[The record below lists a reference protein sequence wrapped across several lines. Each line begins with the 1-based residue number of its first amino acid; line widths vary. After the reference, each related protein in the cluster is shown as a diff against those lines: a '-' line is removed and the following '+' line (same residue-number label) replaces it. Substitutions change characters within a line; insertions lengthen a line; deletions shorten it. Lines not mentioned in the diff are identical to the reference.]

1 MLLSKSKYLNGLQCL
16 KYLWILLNAPE
27 QVAKVDASTQFR
39 FDQGHQV
46 GELAKKLFP
55 TGINVPNDN
64 FNNNIT
70 QTNELLKQRQILFEA
85 GIKSADFYSRV
96 DILIPVDKYE
106 WDIIEVKSST
116 EVKNEHIQDASFQRF
131 CCEKNGLKIRNC
143 HIAYINN
150 KYVRQGDIDSKQIF
164 KIQDITREVN
174 GAVMGIEDRV
184 DNMLEVMS
192 SLECPNMLIGIHCN
206 TPYPC
211 PVSSCQELLPDNTI
225 LELYWGGKKKY
236 ELFHDGILF
245 IKDIPNGTKL
255 NNQQKIQKWCDERC
269 EPYVDEKAI
278 EGFIATL
285 EYPLSFLD
293 FETFDT
299 AIPLF
304 DGIRPYQKV
313 PFQFSLHV
321 LKAEKSDPLH
331 WSFLASSNEDPR
343 LNLLSELSRALPDKG
358 SVVVYNQSFEKK
370 VLTELGEAFIQYRNW
385 TNAVCNRLV
394 DLMSPFKNFH
404 YYNPVQRGS
413 ASMKEVL
420 PAVTGKGY
428 EGMPI
433 AKGDDA
439 SLAYLKLAFAGS
451 SYEEKEQTKKD
462 LEEYCGLD
470 TEGMVWIVRKLN
482 ELQ

>member
-16 KYLWILLNAPE
+16 KYLWILFNSPE
-27 QVAKVDASTQFR
+27 QVAEVDASTQFR

-55 TGINVPNDN
+55 AGINVPDDG
-64 FNNNIT
+64 FISNIK

-85 GIKSADFYSRV
+85 GIKSADFYSRI
-96 DILIPVDKYE
+96 DILIPVDENE

-150 KYVRQGDIDSKQIF
+150 KYVKHGEIDPRQIF
-164 KIQDITREVN
+164 KMQDITGEVN
-174 GAVMGIEDRV
+174 GAIIGIEDRV
-184 DNMLEVMS
+184 NNMLEVMS
-192 SLECPNMLIGIHCN
+192 SLECPDVLVGSHCSS
-206 TPYPC
+206 PYPC
-211 PVSSCQELLPDNTI
+211 PVLSCQESLPENTI
-225 LELYWGGKKKY
+225 LELYRGGKKKY
-236 ELFHDGILF
+236 ELFHEGVLF
-245 IKDIPNGTKL
+245 IKNIPNGTKL
-255 NNQQKIQKWCDERC
+255 NNQQKIQKWCDEKC
-269 EPYVDEKAI
+269 EPYADKTAI
-278 EGFIATL
+278 ESFLDTL

-321 LKAEKSDPLH
+321 LEVENTEPLH
-331 WSFLASSNEDPR
+331 RSFLAASNEDLR
-343 LNLLSELSRALPDKG
+343 LNLLLELKEALLGKG

-370 VLTELGEAFIQYRNW
+370 VLMELGEAFPQYRDW
-385 TNAVCNRLV
+385 TDAVCDRLA

-420 PAVTGKGY
+420 PAVTGKSY

-433 AKGDDA
+433 AKGNDA
-439 SLAYLKLAFAGS
+439 SLAYLKLAFGDI
-451 SYEEKEQTKKD
+451 SYEEKEQIKKD
-462 LEEYCGLD
+462 LEEYCALD
-470 TEGMVWIVRKLN
+470 TEGMVRIVEKLN
-482 ELQ
+482 ELH